1 MPVKRLTSQSQIE
14 STIQKRMQRIRKAVI
29 ATLSYVGEQ
38 CIREARISGKYTDQT
53 GNLRSSIGYIIL
65 DHGRV
70 IKKGSFVLVKDG
82 KKGVNEGKKFRDKLI
97 TENNRGIVLI
107 VLAGMDYAKYVE
119 AMGKNVLESSQITAK
134 ELVPQMLKQL
144 LKRK

>member
-1 MPVKRLTSQSQIE
+1 MPIKRLTSQSQIE

-65 DHGRV
+65 DNGRV
-70 IKKGSFVLVKDG
+70 IKKSSFTLVKDG
-82 KKGVNEGKKFRDKLI
+82 KKGVNEGKEFRDKLI

-119 AMGKNVLESSQITAK
+119 AMGLNVLESSEITAK

>member
-1 MPVKRLTSQSQIE
+1 MPIKRLTSQSQIE

-29 ATLSYVGEQ
+29 ATLSYIGEQ

-65 DHGRV
+65 DNGRV
-70 IKKGSFVLVKDG
+70 IKKSSFTLVKDG
-82 KKGVNEGKKFRDKLI
+82 KKGVNEGKEFRDKLI

-119 AMGKNVLESSQITAK
+119 AMGKNVLESSEITAK

>member
-1 MPVKRLTSQSQIE
+1 MPIKRLTSQSQIE

-65 DHGRV
+65 DNGRV
-70 IKKGSFVLVKDG
+70 IKKSSFTLVKDG
-82 KKGVNEGKKFRDKLI
+82 KKGVNKGKEFRDKLI

-119 AMGKNVLESSQITAK
+119 AMGLNVLESSEITAK